1 MVDGLAIDGGTPVRR
16 QPLPSAL
23 EPAGRRVGAE
33 EEEAALRV
41 LRSGRLSSV

>member
-16 QPLPSAL
+16 RPLPSAL
-23 EPAGRRVGAE
+23 EPAGRRIGAE